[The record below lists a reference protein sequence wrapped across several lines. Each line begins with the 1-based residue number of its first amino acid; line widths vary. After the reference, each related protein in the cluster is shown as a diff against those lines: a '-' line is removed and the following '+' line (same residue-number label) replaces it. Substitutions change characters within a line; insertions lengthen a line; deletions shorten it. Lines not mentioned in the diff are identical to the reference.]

1 MFATRPDFKNS
12 FQLDPQ
18 RVYWRAME
26 LVSQFPWF
34 IATVALNEGG
44 GGCQSFML
52 STDKEVGMFL
62 EKLPAPGR
70 LSGLEIITPAS
81 QSPCGQWLIS
91 QVVSI
96 ERPID
101 QERRPVT
108 PLVFLTRDGQRYGG
122 FPLECMKLTPSEV
135 EEVVRLSC

>member
-18 RVYWRAME
+18 RMYWRAVE
-26 LVSQFPWF
+26 LASQWPWF
-34 IATVALNEGG
+34 IATVALDEGG

-52 STDKEVGMFL
+52 STDKDVGLFL
-62 EKLPAPGR
+62 ERLPATGH

-81 QSPCGQWLIS
+81 QSPSGRWLVS

-101 QERRPVT
+101 REWMPVM
-108 PLVFLTRDGQRYGG
+108 PLVFLTRDGNRFGG
-122 FPLECMKLTPSEV
+122 FPLECTELTSNEV
-135 EEVVRLSC
+135 EEVVRLAC